1 MAGALLMDP
10 EAENISLTRENFVSA
25 SAESEPVATAP
36 RPRGSAPLIVL
47 ATLGVLAALH
57 VARDVIIPMVLAIL
71 LALLLRPLQRR
82 MRRVHVPDY
91 LSALVLI
98 GAMVLVFAFGAWML
112 ADQAR
117 NWLAQAPQ
125 MVEKVSGMLP
135 SRSGPL
141 TDLKRATSA
150 VEDLTRGSEVEPV
163 SVEVQSSDAA
173 FTILGVS
180 GHFVGASL
188 IVFVLGYFLLA
199 LSDKLMRQAVESQPS
214 FFEKRN
220 VVQLVQNVEQGIS
233 RYLLTITV
241 INIGLGVVTAL
252 VMWAL
257 RVPNPLLWG
266 VMATTLNY
274 VPHVGA
280 FLCMVVLFFVGSV
293 AHQSL
298 GYGAAVAGSF
308 AVLTSIESYLVT
320 PLVLSRSLQ
329 LSPLTVI
336 AAILFWGWLWGIP
349 GGLMAAPLVTVL
361 KVVCDQFR
369 SLRPWASFL
378 AGQSANDQPNG
389 DPSSAAAARKAA

>member
-1 MAGALLMDP
+1 
-10 EAENISLTRENFVSA
+10 
-25 SAESEPVATAP
+25 
-36 RPRGSAPLIVL
+36 
-47 ATLGVLAALH
+47 
-57 VARDVIIPMVLAIL
+57 
-71 LALLLRPLQRR
+71 
-82 MRRVHVPDY
+82 
-91 LSALVLI
+91 
-98 GAMVLVFAFGAWML
+98 
-112 ADQAR
+112 
-117 NWLAQAPQ
+117 
-125 MVEKVSGMLP
+125 
-135 SRSGPL
+135 
-141 TDLKRATSA
+141 
-150 VEDLTRGSEVEPV
+150 
-163 SVEVQSSDAA
+163 VEVQSSDAA